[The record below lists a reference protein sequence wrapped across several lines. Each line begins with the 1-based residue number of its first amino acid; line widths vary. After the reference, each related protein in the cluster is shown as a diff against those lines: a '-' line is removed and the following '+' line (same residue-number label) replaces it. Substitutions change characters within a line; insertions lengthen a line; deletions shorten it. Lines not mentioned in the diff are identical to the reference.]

1 MKKFLVFISAIT
13 VAGIVSAA
21 TATWSCDGIVDK
33 TGTIL
38 NGGVAYLFEGDSS
51 AGVVDALKNGTLSL
65 DDAIATAT
73 TDEYGYF
80 KKTGIGSYS
89 NQTVSMYM
97 IVFDGGSAD
106 AASNIAVSSVVSQT
120 YGASGNKTFNFKTAM
135 QNPSWSPN
143 PLAVPE
149 PTTVALLALG
159 LAALGLKRKVA

>member
-13 VAGIVSAA
+13 LAGIVSAA
-21 TATWSCDGIVDK
+21 TATWSCDGIVNK
-33 TGTIL
+33 SNSIL

-65 DDAIATAT
+65 SDAIATAT

-106 AASNIAVSSVVSQT
+106 SASNIAVSSVVTQT

-135 QNPSWSPN
+135 QNPTWTTN
-143 PLAVPE
+143 PIPE